1 MKDNHISPIEAV
13 ESISRI
19 AERPL
24 TGENISF
31 DTATMPFSVDSFV
44 LKLFNLREDQAERIN
59 VHNETDGLHVYIR
72 LKPVPCR
79 CDACG
84 NMTGKVKDYRIRKIT
99 HSVITTTPCF
109 IDYDQRRMRCTECG
123 KTFVEPNP
131 FAFPGEKVSAVTVYN
146 VLRDCSSPHETFKA
160 IAERYHISPSTVLR
174 IFDSHVNIPRRKLPR
189 YLVVDETYAF
199 HTAVSDYVFV
209 MMDYETMDI
218 VDVLPSRKKAD
229 LDAYFQKIPLKEREK
244 VKIVSSDMWNT
255 YRDMTHRWFPNAVH
269 SCDSFHLKMELSRCV
284 QKVRIRVM
292 NQHRLH
298 KKTSKP
304 AEKMTPEE
312 EIEFRRHVRSYYLL
326 KKFGTWMLY
335 KRPSDDIFDPNRKK
349 KYNRVFNEYLNY
361 HDIYYRMLETDK
373 ELAEAVALQE
383 QLYLFF
389 RKSNIKTAPKAL
401 SELIYS
407 FSSSTVK
414 EMSSFASTLC
424 QWRAS
429 IISSFTPIEGDEE
442 SYEIDDSLPNAQK
455 EIITGYLEGHKARK
469 RRRINSSVIENR
481 NKLIKDIK
489 HCSSGY
495 SNWHRFRNKVLLCL
509 NSETTFFLEPQPT
522 SREWINEK
530 KKRTKKD

>member
-19 AERPL
+19 ADRPL

-131 FAFPGEKVSAVTVYN
+131 FAFRGEKVSAVTVYN
-146 VLRDCSSPHETFKA
+146 VLQDCSRPHETFKA

-218 VDVLPSRKKAD
+218 IDVLPSRRKAD
-229 LDAYFQKIPLKEREK
+229 LDAYFQKIPLKEREE
-244 VKIVSSDMWNT
+244 VQIVSSDMWNT

-292 NQHRLH
+292 NHHRI
-298 KKTSKP
+298 KRKEAKPTSEMKP
-304 AEKMTPEE
+304 DELM
-312 EIEFRRHVRSYYLL
+312 EFNHHVKSYYLL
-326 KKFGTWMLY
+326 KKFGTWVLY

-401 SELIYS
+401 SELIYR

-424 QWRAS
+424 QWRSS

-442 SYEIDDSLPNAQK
+442 SYVIDDSLPNAQK

-530 KKRTKKD
+530 KK

>member
-19 AERPL
+19 SDQPPS
-24 TGENISF
+24 GENISF
-31 DTATMPFSVDSFV
+31 DTATTPFSVDSFV
-44 LKLFNLREDQAERIN
+44 LKLFNLHDDQAERIN
-59 VHNETDGLHVYIR
+59 VYSGTDGLHVYIR

-79 CDACG
+79 CSACG
-84 NMTGKVKDYRIRKIT
+84 NMTDKVKGYKTRKIT

-123 KTFVEPNP
+123 RTFVEPNP

-146 VLRDCSSPHETFKA
+146 VLQDCSRPHETFKA

-174 IFDSHVNIPRRKLPR
+174 IFDSHVNIPRRRLPR

-218 VDVLPSRKKAD
+218 IDVLPSRKKAD
-229 LDAYFQKIPLKEREK
+229 LDAYFQKIPLREREE
-244 VKIVSSDMWNT
+244 VQIVSSDMWNT
-255 YRDMTHRWFPNAVH
+255 YRDMTHRWFPKAVH

-284 QKVRIRVM
+284 QKVRIRIM
-292 NQHRLH
+292 NHHRIQ
-298 KKTSKP
+298 KKEAKP
-304 AEKMTPEE
+304 VCEMKPDELL
-312 EIEFRRHVRSYYLL
+312 EFNSHVKSYYLL
-326 KKFGTWMLY
+326 KKFAPWMLY
-335 KRPSDDIFDPNRKK
+335 KRPSDDLFDPNRKK
-349 KYNRVFNEYLNY
+349 KYNRVFREYLNY
-361 HDIYYRMLETDK
+361 HDIYYKILETDN
-373 ELAEAVALQE
+373 ELSEAVALQE

-389 RKSNIKTAPKAL
+389 RKSTMKTAPKAL
-401 SELIYS
+401 KELIYN
-407 FSSSTVK
+407 FSTSTVK
-414 EMSSFASTLC
+414 EMCSFSATLR
-424 QWRAS
+424 QWRTS
-429 IISSFTPIEGDEE
+429 IINSFIPIEGDNEE
-442 SYEIDDSLPNAQK
+442 YEIDDSLPNAK
-455 EIITGYLEGHKARK
+455 REIITEYLEDHKARK

-495 SNWHRFRNKVLLCL
+495 SNWHRFRNRVLLCL